1 MSLRGLSGCVPA
13 RALGLTG
20 GVLCP
25 HSGLLSP
32 LGLTLLCPIRA
43 HSGWH
48 AGARSCNESPT
59 LFQLTL
65 DCCISR
71 TDSGELARIVDEV
84 GRMMQLR
91 TELMKIV
98 GCLNGSGIDYAL
110 CGGLAVAV
118 HGYIRATRDID
129 ILISPES
136 LAEALRALALIGYDL
151 EAGLFKFNQGSDRE
165 MQLFRVSRA
174 EGTSLTTLDLMLVTP
189 VLIEVWNDRELVRA
203 FDTDI
208 KVVSKTALIKMKQL
222 AGRLQDVA
230 DIESLR
236 STSKPDGA

>member
-1 MSLRGLSGCVPA
+1 
-13 RALGLTG
+13 
-20 GVLCP
+20 
-25 HSGLLSP
+25 
-32 LGLTLLCPIRA
+32 
-43 HSGWH
+43 
-48 AGARSCNESPT
+48 
-59 LFQLTL
+59 
-65 DCCISR
+65 
-71 TDSGELARIVDEV
+71 
-84 GRMMQLR
+84 MQLR

-98 GCLNGSGIDYAL
+98 GCLNDSGIDYAL

-118 HGYIRATRDID
+118 HGYVRATKDID
-129 ILISPES
+129 ILIRQES
-136 LAEALRALALIGYDL
+136 LAESLRALARIGYDL

-189 VLIEVWNDRELVRA
+189 VLFEVWNDRELVRT

-222 AGRLQDVA
+222 AGRLQDLA

-236 STSKPDGA
+236 SISEPEGE

>member
-1 MSLRGLSGCVPA
+1 
-13 RALGLTG
+13 
-20 GVLCP
+20 
-25 HSGLLSP
+25 
-32 LGLTLLCPIRA
+32 
-43 HSGWH
+43 
-48 AGARSCNESPT
+48 
-59 LFQLTL
+59 
-65 DCCISR
+65 
-71 TDSGELARIVDEV
+71 
-84 GRMMQLR
+84 MMQLR

-189 VLIEVWNDRELVRA
+189 VLIVVWNDRELVRA